1 MPPSRYLASRPAEHR
16 VGAPRSVYVTMAD
29 GCRIAVDVILP
40 DGDASKRWPTVLIL
54 TPYVRRFQ
62 LAAGSN
68 VEPSPNSYKYRDMFV
83 PRGYA
88 VVVVD
93 ARGTGASFGTRDS
106 FRSPRER
113 GDYKEIADWI
123 VAQPWSDGV
132 IGATGISYLGAA
144 CDFLAST
151 GHKAVKA
158 IAPLFAVWDTWAD
171 NYYPGGMLIKR
182 LALVYDELM
191 LALDHD
197 RRDLRSKFSYFADP
211 ALQGP
216 MPVDDDKDGA
226 LAREAVKGHLANFRM
241 PDFMSEFKFRDDTLP
256 YDPSFSSASFG
267 PYNYLDQIPEDV
279 AVYAISGWMDG
290 AGYANGTLSR
300 FLTLPNA
307 QRRIMLGP
315 WDHGARVNVSPW
327 RAQGR
332 AGTAGAGRG
341 AALLRPASRRPRDR
355 PSGTRRPSTTS
366 PCMPKSGGP
375 PRAGRRSRAAG
386 NSSPRPI
393 IDWPSRRPMPPP
405 RRPTRPTS
413 RSAAARRR
421 ATSVSRAS
429 TPLPITPTG
438 RSASA
443 GCSPSPPS
451 RCRRALE
458 IAGHPVVSLWLAS
471 SEPDAAVFVYLSEVE
486 ADGTSRYV
494 TEGLLRAI
502 HRAEAPAPRNYRT
515 TWPWRTFAR
524 KDAKPM
530 PVGEPQLLR
539 FALLPTAWR
548 FAAGSRIRLSIAGG
562 DADHFVQTPHGRPP
576 LLTVMSGGGE
586 GDPPRTADRRMTE
599 EAGDAQPVMVRCRR
613 IDRAGGFCRRAAL
626 CDAAPGPAVDA
637 RMIRVVVPGSAVLT
651 LDKAGQL
658 HDLP

>member
-1 MPPSRYLASRPAEHR
+1 MRAAPGRASARAIPSAARASAPTTRRSPTGSSPSR
-16 VGAPRSVYVTMAD
+16 GAT
-29 GCRIAVDVILP
+29 
-40 DGDASKRWPTVLIL
+40 
-54 TPYVRRFQ
+54 
-62 LAAGSN
+62 
-68 VEPSPNSYKYRDMFV
+68 
-83 PRGYA
+83 
-88 VVVVD
+88 
-93 ARGTGASFGTRDS
+93 AR
-106 FRSPRER
+106 
-113 GDYKEIADWI
+113 
-123 VAQPWSDGV
+123 

-216 MPVDDDKDGA
+216 MPVDDDKDGS

-267 PYNYLDQIPEDV
+267 PYNYLDQIPKDV

-327 RAQGR
+327 RGR
-332 AGTAGAGRG
+332 IEPELPVLGEVLRFFDQHLAGRETG
-341 AALLRPASRRPRDR
+341 LLDEAPIHYFA
-355 PSGTRRPSTTS
+355 
-366 PCMPKSGGP
+366 MH
-375 PRAGRRSRAAG
+375 AEEWRAAESWPPVK
-386 NSSPRPI
+386 SSRQFFTAPDHRLAKSPSDAATAASYQADFSVGSGAQTRYERI
-393 IDWPSRRPMPPP
+393 AGID
-405 RRPTRPTS
+405 
-413 RSAAARRR
+413 
-421 ATSVSRAS
+421 ATAYYADWTERERGLLSF
-429 TPLPITPTG
+429 TTEPLP
-438 RSASA
+438 A
-443 GCSPSPPS
+443 
-451 RCRRALE
+451 ALE

-486 ADGTSRYV
+486 ADGTVALRHRRAAARHPSRRGAGAQELPHDLAV
-494 TEGLLRAI
+494 AHLRAQGRQADAGR
-502 HRAEAPAPRNYRT
+502 RAAAPALRPAADGLALRRRQ
-515 TWPWRTFAR
+515 PHQALDRGRRRRPFRADAAR
-524 KDAKPM
+524 P
-530 PVGEPQLLR
+530 
-539 FALLPTAWR
+539 
-548 FAAGSRIRLSIAGG
+548 AAV
-562 DADHFVQTPHGRPP
+562 ADRHERRR
-576 LLTVMSGGGE
+576 E
-586 GDPPRTADRRMTE
+586 GDPPRTANRRMTTMR

-613 IDRAGGFCRRAAL
+613 IDRAGRLRRRAAL
-626 CDAAPGPAVDA
+626 CDAAPDRCRRAHDPGRGAGQCGADA
-637 RMIRVVVPGSAVLT
+637 RQ
-651 LDKAGQL
+651 GQAATRSTMRRRARWTAATM
-658 HDLP
+658 PPRP

>member
-1 MPPSRYLASRPAEHR
+1 MRAAPGRASARAIPSAARASAPTTRRSPTGSSPSR
-16 VGAPRSVYVTMAD
+16 GAT
-29 GCRIAVDVILP
+29 
-40 DGDASKRWPTVLIL
+40 
-54 TPYVRRFQ
+54 
-62 LAAGSN
+62 
-68 VEPSPNSYKYRDMFV
+68 
-83 PRGYA
+83 
-88 VVVVD
+88 
-93 ARGTGASFGTRDS
+93 AR
-106 FRSPRER
+106 
-113 GDYKEIADWI
+113 
-123 VAQPWSDGV
+123 

-216 MPVDDDKDGA
+216 MPVDDDKDGS

-267 PYNYLDQIPEDV
+267 PYNYLDQIPKDV

-327 RAQGR
+327 RARVEPELPVLGEVLRFFDQHL
-332 AGTAGAGRG
+332 AGRETG
-341 AALLRPASRRPRDR
+341 LADEAAHPLLRHARR
-355 PSGTRRPSTTS
+355 G
-366 PCMPKSGGP
+366 M
-375 PRAGRRSRAAG
+375 AGRRELAAG
-386 NSSPRPI
+386 QGQPAVLHRA
-393 IDWPSRRPMPPP
+393 
-405 RRPTRPTS
+405 
-413 RSAAARRR
+413 RSAIGQVAVRRR
-421 ATSVSRAS
+421 HRRRQYQADFSIGSGAQTRYERIAGIDATAYYADWTEREGALLSF
-429 TPLPITPTG
+429 TTEPLAAP
-438 RSASA
+438 
-443 GCSPSPPS
+443 
-451 RCRRALE
+451 LE

-486 ADGTSRYV
+486 ADGTARYV

-576 LLTVMSGGGE
+576 LLTVMSGAE
-586 GDPPRTADRRMTE
+586 
-599 EAGDAQPVMVRCRR
+599 
-613 IDRAGGFCRRAAL
+613 
-626 CDAAPGPAVDA
+626 
-637 RMIRVVVPGSAVLT
+637 
-651 LDKAGQL
+651 KATRL
-658 HDLP
+658 ELPTDG

>member
-1 MPPSRYLASRPAEHR
+1 MPDRDDLGSAWKVPPSRYLASRLAEHR
-16 VGAPRSVYVTMAD
+16 VGAPSSVYVTMAD
-29 GCRIAVDVILP
+29 GCRLAVDVMLP
-40 DGDASKRWPTVLIL
+40 DGDASRRWPTVLIL

-113 GDYKEIADWI
+113 ADYKEIADWI
-123 VAQPWSDGV
+123 VGQPWSDGR

-171 NYYPGGMLIKR
+171 NYYPGGLLIKR

-216 MPVDDDKDGA
+216 MPVDDDKDGS
-226 LAREAVKGHLANFRM
+226 LARQAVKEHLANFRM
-241 PDFMSEFKFRDDTLP
+241 PDFMSEFKFRDDTLA

-307 QRRIMLGP
+307 ERRIMLGP

-327 RAQGR
+327 RSRVEPELPVLGEVLRFFDQHL
-332 AGTAGAGRG
+332 AGRDTG
-341 AALLRPASRRPRDR
+341 LPEEAPIHYFAMHAEEW
-355 PSGTRRPSTTS
+355 
-366 PCMPKSGGP
+366 
-375 PRAGRRSRAAG
+375 RAAESWPPVKG
-386 NSSPRPI
+386 NRQLFTASDHRLAKSP
-393 IDWPSRRPMPPP
+393 SEK
-405 RRPTRPTS
+405 
-413 RSAAARRR
+413 A
-421 ATSVSRAS
+421 AS
-429 TPLPITPTG
+429 TMYRADFSIGSGAQTRYERIAGIDATAYYADWTDRERGLLSFTTEPLAAP
-438 RSASA
+438 
-443 GCSPSPPS
+443 
-451 RCRRALE
+451 LE

-471 SEPDAAVFVYLSEVE
+471 SEPDAAVFTYLSEVE
-486 ADGTSRYV
+486 ADGTARYV

-515 TWPWRTFAR
+515 SWPWRTFAR
-524 KDAKPM
+524 KDARPM

-576 LLTVMSGGGE
+576 LLTVMSG
-586 GDPPRTADRRMTE
+586 A
-599 EAGDAQPVMVRCRR
+599 
-613 IDRAGGFCRRAAL
+613 
-626 CDAAPGPAVDA
+626 
-637 RMIRVVVPGSAVLT
+637 
-651 LDKAGQL
+651 DKATRL
-658 HDLP
+658 DLPTDG

>member
-1 MPPSRYLASRPAEHR
+1 MADRDDLGSAWKVTPSRYLASRPAEHR
-16 VGAPRSVYVTMAD
+16 VGAPTSVYVAMAD
-29 GCRIAVDVILP
+29 GCRIAVDVMLP

-54 TPYVRRFQ
+54 TPYVRRFE
-62 LAAGSN
+62 LTPGSN
-68 VEPSPNSYKYRDMFV
+68 IEPSPNSYKYRDMFV

-113 GDYKEIADWI
+113 ADYREIADWI
-123 VAQPWSDGV
+123 VAQRWSDGR

-191 LALDHD
+191 QALDHD
-197 RRDLRSKFSYFADP
+197 RRDLRKKFSYYADP
-211 ALQGP
+211 ALQAP
-216 MPVDDDKDGA
+216 MPVDDDKDGS
-226 LAREAVKGHLANFRM
+226 LVREAVKGHLANFRM
-241 PDFMSEFKFRDDTLP
+241 PDFMTEFKFRDDSLP
-256 YDPSFSSASFG
+256 YDPSFTSASFG
-267 PYNYLDQIPEDV
+267 PYNYLDQIPIDV

-307 QRRIMLGP
+307 ERRIMLGP
-315 WDHGARVNVSPW
+315 WDHGARVNASPW
-327 RAQGR
+327 RARMEPELPVLGEVLRFFDQHL
-332 AGTAGAGRG
+332 AGRQTG
-341 AALLRPASRRPRDR
+341 LAEEEPIHYFTMHAEEWRAAANWPPVKGNRQLFTAPGQRLAASRPA
-355 PSGTRRPSTTS
+355 
-366 PCMPKSGGP
+366 
-375 PRAGRRSRAAG
+375 A
-386 NSSPRPI
+386 
-393 IDWPSRRPMPPP
+393 
-405 RRPTRPTS
+405 
-413 RSAAARRR
+413 
-421 ATSVSRAS
+421 ATSAPYQSDFSIGTGSQTRYERIAGMDAQAYYADWTEREGKLFS
-429 TPLPITPTG
+429 FTGEPLAE
-438 RSASA
+438 S
-443 GCSPSPPS
+443 
-451 RCRRALE
+451 LE
-458 IAGHPVVSLWLAS
+458 VAGHPVVSLWLAS
-471 SEPDAAVFVYLSEVE
+471 SEPDASVFVYLSEVE

-494 TEGLLRAI
+494 TEGVLRAI

-524 KDAKPM
+524 KDARPM

-548 FAAGSRIRLSIAGG
+548 FSRGSRIRLSVAGA

-576 LLTVMSGGGE
+576 LLTVMSGG
-586 GDPPRTADRRMTE
+586 
-599 EAGDAQPVMVRCRR
+599 
-613 IDRAGGFCRRAAL
+613 
-626 CDAAPGPAVDA
+626 
-637 RMIRVVVPGSAVLT
+637 
-651 LDKAGQL
+651 DKATVL
-658 HDLP
+658 ELPVA

>member
-1 MPPSRYLASRPAEHR
+1 MPDRDDLGGAWKVPPSRYLAGRPVEHR
-16 VGAPRSVYVTMAD
+16 VGAPRSVYVTAAD
-29 GCRIAVDVILP
+29 GCRLAVDVILP
-40 DGDASKRWPTVLIL
+40 DGDPSKRWPTVLIL
-54 TPYVRRFQ
+54 TPYVRRFE
-62 LAAGSN
+62 LTAGSN
-68 VEPSPNSYKYRDMFV
+68 VEPSPNTWKYRDMFV

-88 VVVVD
+88 LVVVD

-113 GDYKEIADWI
+113 GDYKDIADWI
-123 VAQPWSDGV
+123 VAQKWSDGR

-151 GHKAVKA
+151 GHPAVKA

-197 RRDLRSKFSYFADP
+197 RRDLRQKFSYFADP

-216 MPVDDDKDGA
+216 MPVDDDTDGS

-241 PDFMSEFKFRDDTLP
+241 PDFMNEFKFRDDTLP
-256 YDPSFSSASFG
+256 YDPSFSSASFS
-267 PYNYLDQIPEDV
+267 PYNYLDEIPRDV

-300 FLTLPNA
+300 YLTLPNA
-307 QRRIMLGP
+307 ERRVMLGP
-315 WDHGARVNVSPW
+315 WDHGARVNASPW
-327 RAQGR
+327 RSRVEPELPVLGEVLRFFDQHLAGR
-332 AGTAGAGRG
+332 QTGLSDEDPIHYFTVHAEEWRAAKSWPPVTGSRQFFTAADHGLAPAKPAGATSAEYQSDFSLGTG
-341 AALLRPASRRPRDR
+341 AQTRYERIAGIDATAYYADWAERERALLSFTGEPL
-355 PSGTRRPSTTS
+355 
-366 PCMPKSGGP
+366 
-375 PRAGRRSRAAG
+375 AA
-386 NSSPRPI
+386 P
-393 IDWPSRRPMPPP
+393 
-405 RRPTRPTS
+405 
-413 RSAAARRR
+413 
-421 ATSVSRAS
+421 
-429 TPLPITPTG
+429 
-438 RSASA
+438 
-443 GCSPSPPS
+443 
-451 RCRRALE
+451 LE

-486 ADGTSRYV
+486 ADGTVRYV

-502 HRAEAPAPRNYRT
+502 HRAEAPAPRHYKT

-524 KDAKPM
+524 KDARPM
-530 PVGEPQLLR
+530 PAGEPELLR

-576 LLTVMSGGGE
+576 LLTVMSGGE
-586 GDPPRTADRRMTE
+586 
-599 EAGDAQPVMVRCRR
+599 
-613 IDRAGGFCRRAAL
+613 
-626 CDAAPGPAVDA
+626 
-637 RMIRVVVPGSAVLT
+637 
-651 LDKAGQL
+651 KATML
-658 HDLP
+658 ELPTSNTTSP

>member
-1 MPPSRYLASRPAEHR
+1 MPDRDDLGSAWKVPPSRYLASRPAEHR
-16 VGAPRSVYVTMAD
+16 VGAPLSVYVTMAD
-29 GCRIAVDVILP
+29 GCRLAVDVMLP

-88 VVVVD
+88 LVVVD

-113 GDYKEIADWI
+113 DDYKEIADWI
-123 VAQPWSDGV
+123 VAQPWSDGR

-197 RRDLRSKFSYFADP
+197 RRDLRAKFSYFADP
-211 ALQGP
+211 ALARAAAGRRRQGRLA
-216 MPVDDDKDGA
+216 GA
-226 LAREAVKGHLANFRM
+226 RGGEGASRRTSAC
-241 PDFMSEFKFRDDTLP
+241 PTSS
-256 YDPSFSSASFG
+256 PSSNSATTRCPTIRRFTSASFS
-267 PYNYLDQIPEDV
+267 PYNYLDEIPKDV

-290 AGYANGTLSR
+290 AGYANGALSR

-307 QRRIMLGP
+307 QRRLCWGR
-315 WDHGARVNVSPW
+315 GTTARASTSSPW
-327 RAQGR
+327 RARRR

-341 AALLRPASRRPRDR
+341 AALLRPASRRPRHR
-355 PSGTRRPSTTS
+355 PRATRSPSTTS
-366 PCMPKSGGP
+366 PCMPRNGAR

-386 NSSPRPI
+386 SFYTAPGRG
-393 IDWPSRRPMPPP
+393 WPS
-405 RRPTRPTS
+405 
-413 RSAAARRR
+413 AARRR
-421 ATSVSRAS
+421 ARRTSYQADFSVGSGTQTRYERIAGIDATAYYADWTERERGLLS
-429 TPLPITPTG
+429 FTTEPLAAPI
-438 RSASA
+438 
-443 GCSPSPPS
+443 
-451 RCRRALE
+451 E

-494 TEGLLRAI
+494 TEGVLRAI
-502 HRAEAPAPRNYRT
+502 HRAEAPAPQ
-515 TWPWRTFAR
+515 
-524 KDAKPM
+524 
-530 PVGEPQLLR
+530 QLPHDLAVAHLR
-539 FALLPTAWR
+539 AQGRQAD
-548 FAAGSRIRLSIAGG
+548 AGG
-562 DADHFVQTPHGRPP
+562 RAAAPALRPAADGLALRRGQPA
-576 LLTVMSGGGE
+576 SGCRSRAAM
-586 GDPPRTADRRMTE
+586 PTISCRRRM
-599 EAGDAQPVMVRCRR
+599 AGRRC
-613 IDRAGGFCRRAAL
+613 
-626 CDAAPGPAVDA
+626 
-637 RMIRVVVPGSAVLT
+637 
-651 LDKAGQL
+651 
-658 HDLP
+658 

>member
-1 MPPSRYLASRPAEHR
+1 MPDRDDLGSAWKVPPSRYLASRQAEHR
-16 VGAPRSVYVTMAD
+16 VGAPSSVYVTMAD
-29 GCRIAVDVILP
+29 GCRLAVDVILP

-113 GDYKEIADWI
+113 ADYKEIADWI
-123 VAQPWSDGV
+123 VGQPWSDGR

-151 GHKAVKA
+151 GHTAVKA

-182 LALVYDELM
+182 LALTYDELM

-216 MPVDDDKDGA
+216 MPVDDDKDGS
-226 LAREAVKGHLANFRM
+226 LAREAVKEHLANFRM

-267 PYNYLDQIPEDV
+267 PYNYLDQMPADV
-279 AVYAISGWMDG
+279 AVYAVSGWMDG

-307 QRRIMLGP
+307 QRRVMLGP

-327 RAQGR
+327 RATVEPELPVLGEVLRFFDQHL
-332 AGTAGAGRG
+332 AGRETGLLDEAPIHYFAMHAEEWRAAESWPPVKGSRQFFTAPDQRLAKSPADKATSTAYQADFSVGSG
-341 AALLRPASRRPRDR
+341 AQTRYERIAGIDATAYYADWTERERALLSFTTEPLASP
-355 PSGTRRPSTTS
+355 
-366 PCMPKSGGP
+366 
-375 PRAGRRSRAAG
+375 
-386 NSSPRPI
+386 
-393 IDWPSRRPMPPP
+393 
-405 RRPTRPTS
+405 
-413 RSAAARRR
+413 
-421 ATSVSRAS
+421 
-429 TPLPITPTG
+429 
-438 RSASA
+438 
-443 GCSPSPPS
+443 
-451 RCRRALE
+451 LE

-471 SEPDAAVFVYLSEVE
+471 SEPDAGVFVYLSEVE
-486 ADGTSRYV
+486 ADGTARYV

-524 KDAKPM
+524 KDARPM

-562 DADHFVQTPHGRPP
+562 DADHFVLTPHGRPP
-576 LLTVMSGGGE
+576 LLTVMSGAEKGTRLE
-586 GDPPRTADRRMTE
+586 
-599 EAGDAQPVMVRCRR
+599 
-613 IDRAGGFCRRAAL
+613 
-626 CDAAPGPAVDA
+626 
-637 RMIRVVVPGSAVLT
+637 
-651 LDKAGQL
+651 
-658 HDLP
+658 LPTDG